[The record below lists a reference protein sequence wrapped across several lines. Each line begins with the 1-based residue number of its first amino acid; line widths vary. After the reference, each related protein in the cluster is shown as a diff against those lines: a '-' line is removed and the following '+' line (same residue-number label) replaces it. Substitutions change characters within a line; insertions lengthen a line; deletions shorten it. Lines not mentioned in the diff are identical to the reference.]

1 MSGNKGAMQGESQP
15 VQPTLAAASG
25 WIISDGKAGHEAQ
38 ALGVAEALGL
48 RLEIKRVAPRGWRRA
63 LAPWAP
69 VGARERFGQPGS
81 AFAPPWPEVA
91 IAIGRLTIPYL
102 RALRRAAGLR
112 TYTVVLLDP
121 KTGPGTADLIWV
133 PEHDARRGPNVI
145 TTLLPPH
152 RFSPARLAELRA
164 QPPPDFLVGEGEKLA
179 VLLGGPNGD
188 FRYTEATVARLLA
201 VLASA
206 QDLGARLLVTPSR
219 RTPPGVVERVRAL
232 VSPRDF
238 FWSGEGEN
246 PHPLF
251 LAHADAFL
259 VPADSISMTGEACV
273 TGRPIYV
280 FHPEGGSAKFARFH
294 EALVARG
301 LTRPCPE
308 RFARLGGWSAA
319 PHYAAAAIAAEITRR
334 WRRRAAALSG
344 IVGPHGRS

>member
-1 MSGNKGAMQGESQP
+1 MLREIQP
-15 VQPTLAAASG
+15 GQPTLAGASG

-48 RLEIKRVAPRGWRRA
+48 RVEIKRVTPRGWRRA

-69 VGARERFGQPGS
+69 VSGRERFGRPGS
-81 AFAPPWPEVA
+81 PFAPPWPAVA
-91 IAIGRLTIPYL
+91 IAIGRTTIPYL
-102 RALRRAAGLR
+102 RALRRAAGLA

-121 KTGPGTADLIWV
+121 KTGAGTADLIWV

-152 RFSPARLAELRA
+152 RFSPAWLAELRA
-164 QPPPDFLVGEGEKLA
+164 RPPPAFLAGENFKLA

-188 FRYTEATVARLLA
+188 FRYTHAAVARLVMA
-201 VLASA
+201 LASA
-206 QDLGARLLVTPSR
+206 QELGAHLLVTPSR
-219 RTPPGVVERVRAL
+219 RTPQELAERVRAL
-232 VSPRDF
+232 VRSQGF

-246 PHPLF
+246 PYPLF

-280 FHPEGGSAKFARFH
+280 FQPEGGSAKFARFH
-294 EALVARG
+294 EAVAARG
-301 LTRPCPE
+301 FTRPCPE
-308 RFARLGGWSAA
+308 RFARLGGWSST
-319 PHYAAAAIAAEITRR
+319 PQYAADAIAAEITRR

-344 IVGPHGRS
+344 IVGHRNRDARG